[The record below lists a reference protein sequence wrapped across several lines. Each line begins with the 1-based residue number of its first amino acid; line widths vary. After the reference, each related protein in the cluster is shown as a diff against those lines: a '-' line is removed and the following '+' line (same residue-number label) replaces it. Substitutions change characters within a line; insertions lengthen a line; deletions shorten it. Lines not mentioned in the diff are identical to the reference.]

1 MFHFPAFPP
10 THYEFTRR
18 RPDTTLARFPHSD
31 ILGSTLACQLPE
43 AYRRL
48 QRPSSALHTKASTER
63 PKTPTKQKTHTH
75 TNPKTALNAP
85 EPHTTTH
92 HKQPEKT
99 SHPHRVI
106 EGAGMQRCSRPL
118 YKNQTPHQHPE
129 QHQPAHNTTSHTG
142 HSTMNHSRQHLSRAV
157 RA

>member
-18 RPDTTLARFPHSD
+18 RPDITLARFPHSD

-63 PKTPTKQKTHTH
+63 PKTPTKQK
-75 TNPKTALNAP
+75 KQ
-85 EPHTTTH
+85 TTH
-92 HKQPEKT
+92 P
-99 SHPHRVI
+99 
-106 EGAGMQRCSRPL
+106 
-118 YKNQTPHQHPE
+118 
-129 QHQPAHNTTSHTG
+129 HNTCRHAKMLASTIQFPNTTPTPQQTDSKHHLPAKSGTGTTPKSLTACRASPSQSHTPPQPHPTQARNYMEQG
-142 HSTMNHSRQHLSRAV
+142 HSLERR
-157 RA
+157 

>member
-63 PKTPTKQKTHTH
+63 PKTPTKQKTHPHQPQDGLKRQRATHNNHTGLLKMRACKDAHVHYTKTKHH
-75 TNPKTALNAP
+75 TNTPTTPTSPQHHN
-85 EPHTTTH
+85 HTRPQH
-92 HKQPEKT
+92 HKLFT
-99 SHPHRVI
+99 SV
-106 EGAGMQRCSRPL
+106 S
-118 YKNQTPHQHPE
+118 
-129 QHQPAHNTTSHTG
+129 
-142 HSTMNHSRQHLSRAV
+142 SRAA